1 MRLITVPSATFQAA
15 LKLVPQGSVL
25 EGRCEQATLS
35 VAEHLPVCLPLDAN
49 GLS

>member
-1 MRLITVPSATFQAA
+1 VPSATFQAA